1 MKRLTATA
9 LGWLFQTNAIAYF
22 FYALIAELE
31 RQSDSRAEQVRQL
44 MTEAERDTVR
54 EAYTHSGEKP

>member
-31 RQSDSRAEQVRQL
+31 RQADSRAEQVREL
-44 MTEAERDTVR
+44 MRGGERDTVR
-54 EAYTHSGEKP
+54 EAYQHDR